1 MEKEVVDMGGNRIQ
15 VSPQKCFTPKAEN
28 EYPNTVISYDSEQ
41 GGVGKDKE
49 DEEKKIHEREM
60 EASN

>member
-1 MEKEVVDMGGNRIQ
+1 MGGNRIQ